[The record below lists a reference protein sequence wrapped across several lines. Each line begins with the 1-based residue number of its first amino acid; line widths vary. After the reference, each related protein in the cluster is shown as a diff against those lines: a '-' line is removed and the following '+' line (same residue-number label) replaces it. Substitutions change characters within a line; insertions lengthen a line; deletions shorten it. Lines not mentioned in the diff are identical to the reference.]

1 MTKQGETRIVVCDKC
16 GIRTR
21 HQWEQWEQKSLL
33 LRVTGHVQL
42 VEGWVCTKC
51 GRQSH
56 VRRIGAVRI
65 TAPS

>member
-1 MTKQGETRIVVCDKC
+1 MTKQGETRIVVCDRC

-21 HQWEQWEQKSLL
+21 HEWRQWEQQPLL

-51 GRQSH
+51 GRQSR
-56 VRRIGAVRI
+56 VQRIGAVRVS
-65 TAPS
+65 A